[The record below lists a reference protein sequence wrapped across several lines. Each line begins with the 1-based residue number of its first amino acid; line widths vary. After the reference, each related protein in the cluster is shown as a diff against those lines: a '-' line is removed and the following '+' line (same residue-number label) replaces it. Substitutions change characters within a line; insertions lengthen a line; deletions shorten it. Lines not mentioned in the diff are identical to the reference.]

1 MLYWHT
7 LKLSLQ
13 NAQRIPLPASPRF
26 SISAETH
33 SHRSHVLAS
42 PPPPPHVEKVLYQM
56 QASTTF
62 SVNIQSTVI
71 ISPVSENPFGHQET
85 VACKWPVAAERL
97 VLHSGGTSAE
107 C

>member
-1 MLYWHT
+1 
-7 LKLSLQ
+7 
-13 NAQRIPLPASPRF
+13 
-26 SISAETH
+26 
-33 SHRSHVLAS
+33 
-42 PPPPPHVEKVLYQM
+42 M